1 MKLRLTA
8 LAAVASAL
16 TVPATASAATLD
28 VSPGLPCYGSGQ
40 NVNLLGTGFSP
51 NLPGGI
57 AVTRDGESIG
67 SLSTDA
73 TGAFNGSLRLGQRN
87 GRRTSTYVATDTTN
101 PTLTA
106 LTQITVSEADVT
118 LRPKSGSPGRR
129 VRIKAVGFTANSG
142 KRLWAHVTRNGK
154 TRSMAVGKL
163 KGACKGLTKKRRLL
177 RRGAPVGV
185 YVVQF
190 DAFRKFQAR
199 RPQSVGFTI
208 TVRRVVRPAAAA
220 SSTSWSR
227 SW

>member
-8 LAAVASAL
+8 LAAAVTAL
-16 TVPATASAATLD
+16 TVPATASAATLA
-28 VSPGLPCYGSGQ
+28 VAPQLPCYGSGHS
-40 NVNLLGTGFSP
+40 VNLLGTGFTP
-51 NLPGGI
+51 NLMSGVS
-57 AVTRDGESIG
+57 VTKDGEGIG

-87 GRRTSTYVATDTTN
+87 GRRTSTYTATDTTN

-106 LTQITVSEADVT
+106 STQITVSEADVT

-129 VRIKAVGFTANSG
+129 VRIKAVGFTASGG
-142 KRLWAHVTRNGK
+142 KRLWAHVTRNNR
-154 TRSMAVGKL
+154 TRNLAVGKL

-190 DAFRKFQAR
+190 DAFKKYKPR

-208 TVRRVVRPAAAA
+208 TVRRIVRPAAAA
-220 SSTSWSR
+220 SASGWSR
-227 SW
+227 AW